1 MRGPVSE
8 ASIET
13 RVVKWARERG
23 WITRKLNGLGY
34 RAWPDRLFI
43 RDARC
48 FAYIEFKRPG
58 NVPTVQQRAFLDQ
71 LSSRGFHATWYDNAD
86 GAIAYLDHLD
96 SISTRVGAKMDTRPL
111 SKARGA
117 LPA

>member
-1 MRGPVSE
+1 VKGPVSE
-8 ASIET
+8 ASVEA

-43 RDARC
+43 RDVFC
-48 FAYIEFKRPG
+48 FAFIEFKRPG
-58 NVPTVQQRAFLDQ
+58 NVPTVQQKAFLDH
-71 LSSRGFHATWYDNAD
+71 LTSRGFNVAWYDDAD
-86 GAIAYLDHLD
+86 AAIAFLDHLD
-96 SISTRVGAKMDTRPL
+96 SLAPRRKMGTRRL
-111 SKARGA
+111 SEARGA